1 MDHFHNSTTGDGD
14 DDDGY
19 ASVME
24 NFFWRDRKRF
34 KKCRDL
40 QRAKTAISS
49 EQKETVKD
57 FSCSQTQTKC

>member
-1 MDHFHNSTTGDGD
+1 MDHFHNSTRGDDD

-19 ASVME
+19 AFVME
-24 NFFWRDRKRF
+24 RMFFGEIVKGL
-34 KKCRDL
+34 KNAVI